1 MLSGSRFVVFSIQVN
16 STSKGYEMTNT
27 AIATVSAI
35 AAATAGATI
44 LSFPVRANEGGWDK
58 LFALGAKLTAEGEKA
73 QAIRA
78 FQFAECEVPAGWDIR
93 DSGVSPWQKRLFD
106 ADGKM
111 IAKIFYKPAGG
122 CGSIH
127 VFLTDDDPM
136 AAPDV
141 VPAFTAERSA
151 PAPVVSDGVRT
162 FALARRIN
170 EGGRE
175 RLVELG
181 VQFVG
186 QKDYQYNDVIL
197 PAGWEFR
204 HTDNVFVSKLFDAV
218 GNHVA
223 QLFFRP
229 TGGTPSVHVIMD
241 ADDAKRFA

>member
-1 MLSGSRFVVFSIQVN
+1 
-16 STSKGYEMTNT
+16 MTNT
-27 AIATVSAI
+27 AIAIT
-35 AAATAGATI
+35 AATAGATI
-44 LSFPVRANEGGWDK
+44 LCFPVRANEGGWDK
-58 LFALGAKLTAEGEKA
+58 LFALGAKLTEQDADGAVLTDDGK
-73 QAIRA
+73 IDVSPFR
-78 FQFAECEVPAGWDIR
+78 FARCQVPAGWEIR
-93 DSGVSPWQKRLFD
+93 ASGVSLYQNRLFD
-106 ADGKM
+106 GEGKM

-136 AAPDV
+136 AAADV
-141 VPAFTAERSA
+141 VPAFTAERNA
-151 PAPVVSDGVRT
+151 PGPVVADGVRI

-204 HTDNVFVSKLFDAV
+204 HTDNVFVTKLFDAA

-241 ADDAKRFA
+241 ADDARRYA

>member
-1 MLSGSRFVVFSIQVN
+1 
-16 STSKGYEMTNT
+16 MTNT
-27 AIATVSAI
+27 AIATL
-35 AAATAGATI
+35 AATAGATI

-73 QAIRA
+73 HAIRA

-127 VFLTDDDPM
+127 VFLTEDDPM
-136 AAPDV
+136 AAPDF
-141 VPAFTAERSA
+141 VPAFTAERSE
-151 PAPVVSDGVRT
+151 PASFVSDGVRT
-162 FALARRIN
+162 ISLARRIN

-175 RLVELG
+175 RLIEMG
-181 VQFVG
+181 VRFVD
-186 QKDYQYNDVIL
+186 QKDYQHSEVIL
-197 PAGWEFR
+197 PAGWELR
-204 HTDNVFVSKLFDAV
+204 YTDNVFFQKLFDAA
-218 GNHVA
+218 GRHVA

-229 TGGTPSVHVIMD
+229 SGGTPSVYVFMD
-241 ADDAKRFA
+241 AAEAQSYA

>member
-1 MLSGSRFVVFSIQVN
+1 
-16 STSKGYEMTNT
+16 MTNT
-27 AIATVSAI
+27 AIAMT
-35 AAATAGATI
+35 AATAGATI

-58 LFALGAKLTAEGEKA
+58 LFALGAKLTAAGEKA
-73 QAIRA
+73 YAIRA
-78 FQFAECEVPAGWDIR
+78 FQFAQCEVPAGWEIR

-106 ADGKM
+106 GEGKM
-111 IAKIFYKPAGG
+111 IAKIFYKPTGG

-141 VPAFTAERSA
+141 ICAFTQERSA
-151 PAPVVSDGVRT
+151 PAPVVSDGIGT
-162 FALARRIN
+162 LSMARRIN

-186 QKDYQYNDVIL
+186 GSDYQYNDVIL

-204 HTDNVFVSKLFDAV
+204 YTDNVFVQKLFDNA

-229 TGGTPSVHVIMD
+229 TGGTPSVHVIMN
-241 ADDAKRFA
+241 ADDAKAYA

>member
-1 MLSGSRFVVFSIQVN
+1 
-16 STSKGYEMTNT
+16 MTNT

-73 QAIRA
+73 HAIRA

-151 PAPVVSDGVRT
+151 PATVVCDGLRT

-197 PAGWEFR
+197 PAGWKFR

>member
-1 MLSGSRFVVFSIQVN
+1 
-16 STSKGYEMTNT
+16 MTNT
-27 AIATVSAI
+27 AIAMT
-35 AAATAGATI
+35 AATAGATI

-58 LFALGAKLTAEGEKA
+58 LFALGAKLTEQDADGAVLTDDGKIDIA
-73 QAIRA
+73 RSP
-78 FQFAECEVPAGWDIR
+78 FRFARCEVPAGWEIHA
-93 DSGVSPWQKRLFD
+93 SGVSPWQKRLFD
-106 ADGKM
+106 GEGKM
-111 IAKIFYKPAGG
+111 IAKIFYKPTGG
-122 CGSIH
+122 GGSIH

-141 VPAFTAERSA
+141 IPAFTQERSA
-151 PAPVVSDGVRT
+151 PAPFVCDGTRT
-162 FALARRIN
+162 LAMARRIN

-186 QKDYQYNDVIL
+186 GSDYQYNDVIL

-204 HTDNVFVSKLFDAV
+204 YTDNVFVQKLFDNA

-229 TGGTPSVHVIMD
+229 TGGTPSVHVIMN
-241 ADDAKRFA
+241 ADDAKAYA

>member
-1 MLSGSRFVVFSIQVN
+1 
-16 STSKGYEMTNT
+16 MTNT
-27 AIATVSAI
+27 AIAS
-35 AAATAGATI
+35 AATAGATI
-44 LSFPVRANEGGWDK
+44 LSVPVRANEGGWDK
-58 LFALGAKLTAEGEKA
+58 LFALGAKLTAEGETA
-73 QAIRA
+73 FAIRA
-78 FQFAECEVPAGWDIR
+78 FQFAACEVPAGWEIR
-93 DSGVSPWQKRLFD
+93 ESGVSPWQKLLLD

-111 IAKIFYKPAGG
+111 IAKIFYKPAGAG
-122 CGSIH
+122 GSLH

-141 VPAFTAERSA
+141 VPAFTAERSE
-151 PAPVVSDGVRT
+151 PAHIVSDGVT
-162 FALARRIN
+162 VKHLARRIN

-186 QKDYQYNDVIL
+186 QHDYQYSDVIL

-204 HTDNVFVSKLFDAV
+204 HTDNVFVSKLFDAA

-229 TGGTPSVHVIMD
+229 TGGTPSVTVFLTEEQ
-241 ADDAKRFA
+241 AKAYA

>member
-1 MLSGSRFVVFSIQVN
+1 
-16 STSKGYEMTNT
+16 MTNT
-27 AIATVSAI
+27 AIATI
-35 AAATAGATI
+35 AATAGATI
-44 LSFPVRANEGGWDK
+44 LCFPVRANEGGWDK

-73 QAIRA
+73 HAIRA

-136 AAPDV
+136 SAPDV

-151 PAPVVSDGVRT
+151 PATVVCDGLRT

-186 QKDYQYNDVIL
+186 QSEGQKNYQYNDVIL

-204 HTDNVFVSKLFDAV
+204 HTDNVFVTKLFDAA

-241 ADDAKRFA
+241 ADDARRHA

>member
-1 MLSGSRFVVFSIQVN
+1 
-16 STSKGYEMTNT
+16 MTNT
-27 AIATVSAI
+27 AIATL
-35 AAATAGATI
+35 AATAGATI

-73 QAIRA
+73 HAIRA

-141 VPAFTAERSA
+141 VPAFTAARSE
-151 PAPVVSDGVRT
+151 PAPIVSDGVRT
-162 FALARRIN
+162 ISLARRIN

-175 RLVELG
+175 RLIEMG
-181 VQFVG
+181 VRFAG
-186 QKDYQYNDVIL
+186 QKDYQYSNVIL
-197 PAGWEFR
+197 PAGWELR
-204 HTDNVFVSKLFDAV
+204 YTDNVFVQKLFDAA
-218 GNHVA
+218 GRHIA

-229 TGGTPSVHVIMD
+229 TGGTPSVHVFTD
-241 ADDAKRFA
+241 AEDAQRYA

>member
-1 MLSGSRFVVFSIQVN
+1 
-16 STSKGYEMTNT
+16 MTNT
-27 AIATVSAI
+27 AIAIA

-73 QAIRA
+73 YAIRA
-78 FQFAECEVPAGWDIR
+78 FQFAECEVPAGWEIR

-127 VFLTDDDPM
+127 VFLTEDDPM
-136 AAPDV
+136 AAADV

-162 FALARRIN
+162 FGLARRIN

-181 VQFVG
+181 VRFVG
-186 QKDYQYNDVIL
+186 ERYQYNDVIL

-204 HTDNVFVSKLFDAV
+204 NTDNVFVSKLFDAA

>member
-1 MLSGSRFVVFSIQVN
+1 MVCRFSHEHLNF
-16 STSKGYEMTNT
+16 KGYAMTNT
-27 AIATVSAI
+27 AIASV
-35 AAATAGATI
+35 AATAGATI

-73 QAIRA
+73 HAIRA
-78 FQFAECEVPAGWDIR
+78 FQFAECEVPHGWNIA

-106 ADGKM
+106 GNGKM

-122 CGSIH
+122 CGSLH

-141 VPAFTAERSA
+141 VPAFTADRSA
-151 PAPVVSDGVRT
+151 PAPVVSDGVRQ
-162 FALARRIN
+162 FGLARRIN

-186 QKDYQYNDVIL
+186 QSHYQYNDVIL

-204 HTDNVFVSKLFDAV
+204 YTDNVFVQELFDGA
-218 GNHVA
+218 GILVA

-229 TGGTPSVHVIMD
+229 TGGTPSVHVLLGEVE
-241 ADDAKRFA
+241 AK

>member
-1 MLSGSRFVVFSIQVN
+1 MVCRFSHEHLNF
-16 STSKGYEMTNT
+16 KGFDMTNT
-27 AIATVSAI
+27 AIAI
-35 AAATAGATI
+35 ASVAATAGATI
-44 LSFPVRANEGGWDK
+44 LCFPVRANEGGWDK
-58 LFALGAKLTAEGEKA
+58 LFALGATLTAEGEKA
-73 QAIRA
+73 YAIRA
-78 FQFAECEVPAGWDIR
+78 FQFAECEVPQGWNIA

-106 ADGKM
+106 GNGKM

-122 CGSIH
+122 CGSLH

-141 VPAFTAERSA
+141 VPAFTAVRNA
-151 PAPVVSDGVRT
+151 PAPVVSDGIRT
-162 FALARRIN
+162 FGLARRIN

-186 QKDYQYNDVIL
+186 QQDYQYNDVIL

-204 HTDNVFVSKLFDAV
+204 YTDNVFVQELFNGA
-218 GNHVA
+218 GNLVA

-229 TGGTPSVHVIMD
+229 TGGTPSVHVLLGEVE
-241 ADDAKRFA
+241 AKAAL